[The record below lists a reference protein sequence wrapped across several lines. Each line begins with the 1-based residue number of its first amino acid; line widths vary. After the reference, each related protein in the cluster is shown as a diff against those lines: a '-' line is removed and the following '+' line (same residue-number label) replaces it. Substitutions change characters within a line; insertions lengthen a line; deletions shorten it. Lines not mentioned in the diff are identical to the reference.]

1 MAIADNDEVF
11 VAGKNLIYKLSAN
24 LSQLMNVSVSSDSS
38 VRVRG
43 LSVSNVGEYI
53 VACLTTGRCIGYDVI
68 NLNATNS
75 DVPLNEPTES
85 VFPGDDPVV
94 IFPGDAVGII
104 HTGTVV
110 VGNSPAVYRMS
121 LGRCK
126 IILGSIMADT
136 TRDYT
141 LLRSMARFNKR
152 VFKAGFTNDNFTY
165 YIVEDDNSEIRILR
179 VCSSA
184 TSIFQGLYE
193 VQLKCDRSTIF
204 AGASIVS
211 NLTDT
216 LILTVKSPNT
226 HSTRSGRVCTYNIG
240 DVNTAM
246 DNGQK
251 ACAAGESRE
260 AIYSNFP
267 SNNIINGKICANATV
282 SSYCMYLY
290 LCILITQVGM

>member
-1 MAIADNDEVF
+1 M
-11 VAGKNLIYKLSAN
+11 
-24 LSQLMNVSVSSDSS
+24 
-38 VRVRG
+38 
-43 LSVSNVGEYI
+43 
-53 VACLTTGRCIGYDVI
+53 TTGRCIGYDVI
-68 NLNATNS
+68 NLNTTNS
-75 DVPLNEPTES
+75 DVPLNEPTGS

-121 LGRCK
+121 LGRYT
-126 IILGSIMADT
+126 ILLGSIMADT
-136 TRDYT
+136 TRDYMS
-141 LLRSMARFNKR
+141 LRATARFNKR

-184 TSIFQGLYE
+184 TSTFQGLYE

-211 NLTDT
+211 NTDT

-226 HSTRSGRVCTYNIG
+226 HSTRSGRVCTYNIS

-246 DNGQK
+246 DNGRK

-260 AIYSNFP
+260 TIYSNFP
-267 SNNIINGKICANATV
+267 SNNIINGKICANATYCKQLLYV
-282 SSYCMYLY
+282 FIFMHFNYSSRNVVWRL
-290 LCILITQVGM
+290 